1 MAGQRKSDTTA
12 SRLERSIIKAR
23 QGSFTALG
31 QLLDHYRDYLLRM
44 ANEELNSD
52 LVPKLGASDIVQET
66 FLDAA
71 RAFPRF
77 LGRTEGELKAW
88 LRQILLAKLRD
99 TEKHYLHCQKRDVSR
114 EVSIHD
120 PATSAAADRELS
132 NRARENERPFLIEDC
147 ESMRRALAKLPADYR
162 HVIEMRHFANAS
174 FEAIGTSLG
183 RSADAAR
190 KLWCRALERFGR
202 EFPQS

>member
-1 MAGQRKSDTTA
+1 MAGHHKFDSTA
-12 SRLERSIIKAR
+12 SRLERSIVKAR

-52 LVPKLGASDIVQET
+52 LAPKLGPSDIVQET

-77 LGRTEGELKAW
+77 MGKTDGELKAW

-99 TEKHYLHCQKRDVSR
+99 NERHYLHCQKRDVSR

-120 PATSAAADRELS
+120 PAHCAAADRELS
-132 NRARENERPFLIEDC
+132 SRANENERPFLFEDC
-147 ESMRRALAKLPADYR
+147 ESVRHALAKLPADYR
-162 HVIEMRHFANAS
+162 RVIEMRHFANAS
-174 FEAIGTSLG
+174 FETIGKSLG
-183 RSADAAR
+183 RSAEAAR

-202 EFPQS
+202 EYPQS